1 MRRRVSKKR
10 KREHQSLN
18 PIEKRNKPLK
28 IRLLEYARSKDNLS
42 KSTDLL
48 QEMVLQ
54 SQKQATIH
62 YFFGSEDKTVTLR
75 EKTNVCR
82 VLYIVAVLKMRKKM
96 YVEYYTSLLF

>member
-28 IRLLEYARSKDNLS
+28 IRLLEYARSKANLS
-42 KSTDLL
+42 KSTNLL

-62 YFFGSEDKTVTLR
+62 YFFGSKDKTVTLK
-75 EKTNVCR
+75 EKNKCMQSIIHR
-82 VLYIVAVLKMRKKM
+82 CCFENCERLQIH
-96 YVEYYTSLLF
+96 